1 MKNDDS
7 KHAELRELL
16 TRLSDGTQTEADA
29 RRLNELLRGDP
40 EACELYL
47 DHVALEAQLQ
57 REFGGAPAE
66 VLPGFALSKKPVPA
80 PARGKV
86 AAFPRWLAL
95 AACLAVM
102 LGVAA
107 VYQFSRSP
115 DDAMQIVGAENARLA
130 NRADWLLVGET
141 LPLRGLALESGFLRV
156 RLGNGVLLDLHGPL
170 SAAFESSM
178 KMRLLHGRMSVDVGA
193 DGKGFTV
200 LTDAGEVV
208 DLGTRFGVE
217 ADARGESRVA
227 VFSGEVKVRTGASR
241 GEFTNIHEGE
251 AVRFT
256 ALAGLRRWTE
266 VALAVDAAGL
276 ERAPREG
283 VIASARDN
291 LGSENLHPFYGIVHA
306 GMQPGALAFTD
317 KPNPRWAPMPGDSLP
332 AWLQGADLVR
342 TYHQFRHKRD
352 YTLTLT
358 LREAAD
364 VSVLIDS
371 RQQPP
376 AWLKERFTNSGA
388 RVRVG
393 PWMPSMTKT
402 GEVEIGNDG
411 EPYLSF
417 AVWRTRAA
425 AGELVLGPVQMD
437 RPKNAA
443 SVLMYGVAVK
453 ALSSLP
459 R

>member
-1 MKNDDS
+1 MKND
-7 KHAELRELL
+7 ELRDLL

-47 DHVALEAQLQ
+47 NHVALEAQLH

-66 VLPGFALSKKPVPA
+66 LLPGFATPI
-80 PARGKV
+80 ARGKIV
-86 AAFPRWLAL
+86 AFPRWLAL

-107 VYQFSRSP
+107 SYQFSRS
-115 DDAMQIVGAENARLA
+115 QNGELQVVGAENARLVE
-130 NRADWLLVGET
+130 RADLLLVGAT
-141 LPLRGLALESGFLRV
+141 LPLRELALESGFLRV
-156 RLGNGVLLDLHGPL
+156 RLGNGVLLDLNGPL
-170 SAAFESSM
+170 SATFESSM

-200 LTDAGEVV
+200 VTDAGEVV

-217 ADARGESRVA
+217 ADAKGESRVA
-227 VFSGEVKVRTGASR
+227 VFSGEVKVRTGGSGAA
-241 GEFTNIHEGE
+241 FTNIHEGE

-276 ERAPREG
+276 ERTPREG

-291 LGSENLHPFYGIVHA
+291 LGSEKLHPFYGIVHG

-352 YTLTLT
+352 YALTLT

-364 VSVLIDS
+364 VSVLIDA
-371 RQQPP
+371 RQEPP
-376 AWLKERFTNSGA
+376 AWLKERFTDSGA

-393 PWMPSMTKT
+393 PWMQKMTET
-402 GEVEIGNDG
+402 EGVEIGKDG
-411 EPYLSF
+411 EPYMSF
-417 AVWRTRAA
+417 AVWRATAS
-425 AGELVLGPVQMD
+425 AGEFVLGPVHEEKL
-437 RPKNAA
+437 KNAPSA
-443 SVLMYGVAVK
+443 LMYGVAVK
-453 ALSSLP
+453 PLP
-459 R
+459 NASK